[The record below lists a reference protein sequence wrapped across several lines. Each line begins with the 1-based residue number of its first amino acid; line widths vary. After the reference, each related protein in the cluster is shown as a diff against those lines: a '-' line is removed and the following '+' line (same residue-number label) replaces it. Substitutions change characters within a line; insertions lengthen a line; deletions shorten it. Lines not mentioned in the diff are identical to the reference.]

1 MESTGPE
8 GGVGDLCWN
17 RIDVDV
23 PASYLSIEW
32 SSDKDGA
39 LGSSSP
45 DSSGN
50 VSFPFADL
58 TVNTHVISMT
68 VTDEIGA
75 ECVANRTYTVGTA
88 PSITIDAPTD
98 GDVINEGAPITFSAT
113 VSDSQDQPDAIALD
127 WVVDGNSIETREQR
141 VLRRTFSDS
150 SLTYGAYNLVVTAT
164 DTDGLTDSDQIN
176 FTVNGVP
183 TAPVVSIN
191 PDPATTSDGLS
202 VSIDSPSVDP
212 EGTIPTYTYE
222 WRLGGHFKRLIRPAA
237 FESSATNKG
246 EQWTVIVTPNDGI
259 TDGASTSASITI
271 ANTAPTLSGLSI
283 TPTSTV
289 YNDDTL
295 TCAATVTDPDESPV
309 PTFEWTVGGNVIG
322 SSATLDL
329 STTGV
334 MPNDVVTCTVS
345 VVDSDGATAIDTITQ
360 TVSNRAPTLANT
372 AITPNSGITTD
383 TALMCAT
390 TVSDDD
396 GESLTPTYTWTVGA
410 NTYTGDSLQ
419 LDSTM
424 VNPGDTITCT
434 ADVVDGY
441 NGSATDTVS
450 VSADNTNPVI
460 SDVSITYSGDLT
472 SKVTLLTCTYNATDV
487 QTINTDADLY
497 LDKSIDQYSVFVNG

>member
-1 MESTGPE
+1 MWKILLVNPIQNLFSLQWVLRTPRRCVRFPVQKMGLLVQKGELVTF
-8 GGVGDLCWN
+8 GGTVS
-17 RIDVDV
+17 DVDV

-32 SSDKDGA
+32 SSDKDGV

-88 PSITIDAPTD
+88 PSIVIDAPTD
-98 GDVINEGAPITFSAT
+98 GDVINEGTPITFSAT
-113 VSDSQDQPDAIALD
+113 VSDAQDQADAVSLD
-127 WVVDGNSIETREQR
+127 WVVDGSSISTQGATSSGEA
-141 VLRRTFSDS
+141 TFSDS
-150 SLTYGAYNLVVTAT
+150 SLTYGTYNLVVTAT

-183 TAPVVSIN
+183 TAPVISIN

-222 WRLGGHFKRLIRPAA
+222 WQLGGQAQTAYTTSTLP
-237 FESSATNKG
+237 SSATNKG

-259 TDGASTSASITI
+259 TDGTSASASITI

-283 TPTSTV
+283 TPTGTT

-309 PTFEWTVGGNVIG
+309 PTFEWTVGGSVIG

-329 STTGV
+329 SQTGV
-334 MPNDVVTCTVS
+334 MPDDVVTCTVT
-345 VVDSDGATAIDTITQ
+345 VV
-360 TVSNRAPTLANT
+360 
-372 AITPNSGITTD
+372 
-383 TALMCAT
+383 
-390 TVSDDD
+390 
-396 GESLTPTYTWTVGA
+396 
-410 NTYTGDSLQ
+410 
-419 LDSTM
+419 
-424 VNPGDTITCT
+424 
-434 ADVVDGY
+434 
-441 NGSATDTVS
+441 
-450 VSADNTNPVI
+450 
-460 SDVSITYSGDLT
+460 
-472 SKVTLLTCTYNATDV
+472 
-487 QTINTDADLY
+487 
-497 LDKSIDQYSVFVNG
+497 